1 MRTWPVLLLAVF
13 FASGSAEIEVV
24 QQTERRIVLEFQLPA
39 VSFSPVPWKGQD
51 YDRVHVPGSRLIS
64 RGGHPQLPYFTH
76 KVAIPPGSRVKV
88 RYTVLEE
95 EEKSAVRVF
104 PVVDFSGLRPDA
116 EILPNDSIYQMPTPY
131 PGKVVELSEPYV
143 YRKIPVVQV
152 TLFPI
157 QYFPAENRVQLIKRL
172 RVILDVDA
180 RNSPSLSPVTVR
192 FNKRESDL
200 LSYKIVNFEQ
210 AKQWAVAPF
219 TGLRKTTVNYDFSV
233 GEWFKIPVD
242 QEGVYRITGEFL
254 KSRGVEISRIQTATI
269 QMFNYGGAPL
279 PYSVYKPRPTDLNE
293 IAIQVVDRNGNG
305 RMDED
310 DEILFYGRGVD
321 GWKYHRAAYTW
332 KSYHHPY
339 ATTNFYLLTY
349 NQNIG
354 KRIPGENSPDRP
366 DALNVTQFTDYFRY
380 EEDRYIIIST
390 GLDWFWVRLAGF
402 SDEATVDFQLP
413 RNVLNE
419 PMTFSIRFMGESG
432 FRYGDNDPY
441 IDTLDVVING
451 TRIIDDITIYRTQSR
466 LVTENRAQLAPF
478 RPGNNKLTI
487 LHKGNLE
494 GSRVLMDYFT
504 VQVRRPLIA
513 ENGVLK
519 IRDVFDGGFRSYTV
533 SGFSGGD
540 TRVWDVTR
548 FADVREIHPLRN
560 GTTVVFQDSAGSGE
574 GREYLVFHP
583 SVIREVTT
591 LERMPNRP
599 NLRDASRRGRLIV
612 IVPEKFYE
620 ATEAFETYRE
630 THPIFPVETERVI
643 LEDIYRE
650 FSSGVP
656 DVTAIRDFLMWA
668 YYNWSLPPEYV
679 MLMGDGSYDYK
690 GIEVSVDQNHIP
702 TFQISGSDEV
712 SSRET
717 DYFYV
722 AFGWNGSNMRN
733 IDPWLPIG
741 RVPVNTVQEIEIFLE
756 KQRRY
761 VRSYLIDP
769 ETNGWQ
775 TIMTFVA
782 DDEIG
787 TYTNEW
793 EHLTQTENLIN
804 RYVEP
809 LKKFIVRKIYLTDY
823 ETEPG
828 GLGRIKPGA
837 NEDLMNQI
845 NRGTLII
852 NYIGHGDPAT
862 WAHEQVLV
870 QSRDLPKFD
879 NVDRLPF
886 FVAATCDWAKY
897 DDPKESSMAEE
908 MIWLPMKG
916 GIGVLASSRPVY
928 SSSNARL
935 ASDFY
940 YNLFTLP
947 GKNNHSEIVGDALVR
962 SLGGGENDQKFRY
975 FGDPALRL
983 ADPDYRIQITHI
995 SPDTLKALSKV
1006 TVTGR
1011 VVNTLGEPL
1020 NDFHGDAVM
1029 WVFDAEDTNVV
1040 DLSWRDIVYTYQ
1052 GGTVFKGRMSV
1063 TGGEL
1068 AANFIVPK
1076 SIKYKPFPTGRLYVY
1091 AWSESRGDAVGSAY
1105 RLMFYGTESQVVD
1118 NEGPQIEFSFADQPD
1133 FFDGDYV
1140 SSQPRVIIRLFDENG
1155 INLTQEV
1162 GHRIELTI
1170 DERLK
1175 KDVTP
1180 FFVYDK
1186 DSYQSGKLEYT
1197 LPPLPEGMHRM
1208 KISAWDNLNNYS
1220 EREITFRTIRSTEM
1234 ILDQVANYPNPFRE
1248 DTYFTF
1254 QFQSPGGSAEV
1265 TIKIYTI
1272 TGRLIR
1278 EITDLA
1284 HPGFNKIYWD
1294 GRDEAGDILANG
1306 VYLYKIIVDDG
1317 ENRLEKIEKLAIVR

>member
-1 MRTWPVLLLAVF
+1 MRIGLVLLLTVCVSFLQANIKVIQH
-13 FASGSAEIEVV
+13 S
-24 QQTERRIVLEFQLPA
+24 ERQIILEFELPEVRLQA
-39 VSFSPVPWKGQD
+39 VEWNGQNYYRLDVPQA
-51 YDRVHVPGSRLIS
+51 RLIA

-76 KVAIPPGSRVKV
+76 KVAIPPGSRVQV
-88 RYTVLEE
+88 RVLVLAE
-95 EEKSAVRVF
+95 EEKRNVRVY
-104 PVVDFSGLRPDA
+104 PVVDFSGIREEVVA
-116 EILPNDSIYQMPTPY
+116 QPNDSIYRMPVPY
-131 PGKVVELSEPYV
+131 PERVVEISEPYI
-143 YRKIPVVQV
+143 YRKLPVVQLTV
-152 TLFPI
+152 FPV
-157 QYFPAENRVQLIKRL
+157 QYIPADDRLRLLKRL
-172 RVILDVDA
+172 RIVLDIQ
-180 RNSPSLSPVTVR
+180 REEKSPLLRVPVR
-192 FNKRESDL
+192 FRPAETEL
-200 LSYKIVNFEQ
+200 LEHKVVNFRQ
-210 AKQWAVAPF
+210 ARQWAVAP
-219 TGLRKTTVNYDFSV
+219 GPALRKTTVSYDFST
-233 GEWFKIPVD
+233 GDWFKIPVTE
-242 QEGVYRITGEFL
+242 EGIYRITGEFL
-254 KSRGVEISRIQTATI
+254 KSRGVEISQIQTATI

-279 PYSVYKPRPTDLNE
+279 PYSVYEPRPDDLNE
-293 IAIQVVDRNGNG
+293 IAIQVVDNNGNG
-305 RMDED
+305 IMDEED
-310 DEILFYGRGVD
+310 VILFYGRGVD
-321 GWKYHRAAYTW
+321 GWKYNPRNYTW

-354 KRIPGENSPDRP
+354 KRIPIENSPNKPGAVKVQQFVDRYR
-366 DALNVTQFTDYFRY
+366 F

-390 GLDWFWVRLAGF
+390 GLDWFWVRLAGL
-402 SDEATVDFQLP
+402 SDQKSVDFQLP
-413 RNVLNE
+413 QNLLNE
-419 PMTFSIRFMGESG
+419 PVKFSIRFMGESG

-441 IDTLDVVING
+441 SDTLDIVING
-451 TRIIDDITIYRTQSR
+451 TKIIDNITIYRTQSR
-466 LVTENRAQLAPF
+466 VTTENRATLSPF
-478 RPGNNKLTI
+478 KPGKNTLTI
-487 LHKGNLE
+487 LHRGNLE
-494 GSRVLMDYFT
+494 GCRVLMDYFI
-504 VQVRRPLIA
+504 VQVRRALVA
-513 ENGVLK
+513 ENNFLK
-519 IRDVFDGGFRSYTV
+519 LNDIFDGQYRSYTI
-533 SGFSGGD
+533 SGFSGGGN
-540 TRVWDVTR
+540 RVWDVTD
-548 FADVREIHPLRN
+548 FANVREIVPLQN
-560 GTTVVFQDSAGSGE
+560 STSVTFQDSAGSGE
-574 GREYLVFHP
+574 AREYYVFNP
-583 SVIREVTT
+583 SVIQDVTT
-591 LERMPNRP
+591 LERIPNRP
-599 NLRDASRRGRLIV
+599 NLRDPSRRGRLIV

-630 THPIFPVETERVI
+630 THPIYPVETERVI

-690 GIEVSVDQNHIP
+690 GIEVSVENNHVP

-717 DYFYV
+717 DHFYV
-722 AFGWNGSNMRN
+722 AFGWNGRNMRN

-741 RVPVNTVQEIEIFLE
+741 RIPVNNVQEIEIFLE
-756 KQRRY
+756 KQIRY
-761 VRSYLIDP
+761 VKSYLLDP
-769 ETNGWQ
+769 EANGWQ

-793 EHLTQTENLIN
+793 EHLAQTENLIK

-845 NRGTLII
+845 NQGTLII

-870 QSRDLPKFD
+870 QSRDLPKFQ
-879 NVDRLPF
+879 NEDRLPF
-886 FVAATCDWAKY
+886 FVAATCDWGKY

-940 YNLFTLP
+940 NNLFTVP
-947 GKNNHSEIVGDALVR
+947 GKNRHSEIVGDALVR

-975 FGDPALRL
+975 FGDPTLRL
-983 ADPDYRIQITHI
+983 ADPDFRIQITSI

-1011 VVNTLGEPL
+1011 VIDTQGQPMT
-1020 NDFHGDAVM
+1020 DFNGDAVM

-1040 DLSWRDIVYTYQ
+1040 DLAWQDIVYTYQ

-1063 TGGEL
+1063 VNGEL
-1068 AANFIVPK
+1068 TANFIVPK
-1076 SIKYKPFPTGRLYVY
+1076 SIKYKPSPTGRLYVY
-1091 AWSESRGDAVGSAY
+1091 AWSETSGDAVGSAY
-1105 RLMFYGTESQVVD
+1105 RLMFHGTESNVVD
-1118 NEGPQIEFSFADQPD
+1118 REGPEIEFSFADQPN

-1140 SSQPRVIIRLFDENG
+1140 SSQPRVIIRLYDENG

-1170 DERLK
+1170 DDRIK
-1175 KDVTP
+1175 KDVTS

-1197 LPPLPEGMHRM
+1197 LPPLPEGVHRM

-1220 EREITFRTIRSTEM
+1220 EKEITFRTTRSTEM
-1234 ILDQVANYPNPFRE
+1234 ILDQVANYPNPFQE

-1254 QFQSPGGSAEV
+1254 QFQSPNGSAEV

-1278 EITDLA
+1278 EITDVA
-1284 HPGFNKIYWD
+1284 YPGFNKIYWD
-1294 GRDEAGDILANG
+1294 GRDEVGDVLANG

-1317 ENRLEKIEKLAIVR
+1317 DNRLEKIEKLAIVR